1 MVLSESPEK
10 DVSAARFVELGRFGK
25 SHALEGEVR
34 FFCEPSLT
42 ALLKVGGLLYIRQ
55 KNEFLPIR
63 ILSVRQ
69 QPGKSKPGQTS
80 ELFFVKFDRIQNR
93 EEADRLR
100 DHGLFVQNSPE
111 ITALLE
117 EADSSDSVDYI
128 GYVVMNG
135 KTRFGAVQDILET
148 PAHPIFVVLLENRE
162 VLIPFTEPF
171 IQGEDPENRVLFGY
185 DLEQFLEI

>member
-1 MVLSESPEK
+1 MALSQSPEK
-10 DVSAARFVELGRFGK
+10 DVSSSRFVELGRFGK

-34 FFCEPSLT
+34 FFCESSLIT
-42 ALLKVGGLLYIRQ
+42 LLKVGALLYIKQ

-69 QPGKSKPGQTS
+69 QPGQSKPGRSS

-135 KTRFGAVQDILET
+135 ETPFGTVQEILET
-148 PAHPIFVVLLENRE
+148 PAHPVFVVLSENRE

-171 IQGEDPENRVLFGY
+171 IQSEDIENHVLFGY